1 MHWKLLVLAHI
12 CEHFRKCG
20 CMRVSI
26 MLQTYKDCM
35 NFAEPFP
42 IDYRSILLDA
52 IFDEQC
58 HAGIV

>member
-1 MHWKLLVLAHI
+1 
-12 CEHFRKCG
+12 
-20 CMRVSI
+20 
-26 MLQTYKDCM
+26 M